1 MNTRATL
8 FIRAGGTGFTVL
20 EVLLVLA
27 ITAILLILG
36 IPALQSYGMRQRM
49 SACINLL
56 HTQLALARNEAIRFN
71 TQVVA
76 CPGTVAT
83 GCTEAADW
91 SDGWIVFGDLNADRR
106 HQAAENVLRAEP
118 GLEQMVIRSS
128 SGRTNL
134 RFYPNGSAPGSNS
147 SITFCDARGPAKA
160 RKLVISNSGRIR
172 REEAPEIN
180 ASNCPP
186 TAG

>member
-1 MNTRATL
+1 MDRCETQ
-8 FIRAGGTGFTVL
+8 FIRAAGTGFTVL
-20 EVLLVLA
+20 EMLLVLS
-27 ITAILLILG
+27 IMAILMILG
-36 IPALQSYGMRQRM
+36 IPALQSYEMRQRM
-49 SACINLL
+49 SAAVNLL
-56 HTQLALARNEAIRFN
+56 HTQLALARNEAINRN

-76 CPGTVAT
+76 CPGRPTG

-91 SDGWIVFGDLNADRR
+91 SDGWMIFADLNGDRQ
-106 HQAAENVLRAEP
+106 HQGTETVLRVEP

-128 SGRTNL
+128 SGRTSL

-147 SITFCDARGPAKA
+147 SISFCDARGPADA

-172 REEAPEIN
+172 REEAPEID

-186 TAG
+186 TGG

>member
-1 MNTRATL
+1 MDTRETL

-36 IPALQSYGMRQRM
+36 IPALQSYEMRQRM

-76 CPGTVAT
+76 CPGNVAS
-83 GCTEAADW
+83 GCTEATDW
-91 SDGWIVFGDLNADRR
+91 SDGWIVFGDLNGDRR
-106 HQAAENVLRAEP
+106 YQETESVLRVEP

-128 SGRTNL
+128 SGRTSL

-147 SITFCDARGPAKA
+147 SITFCDARGPANA
-160 RKLVISNSGRIR
+160 RKLVISNTGRIR

-180 ASNCPP
+180 ASNCPS
-186 TAG
+186 TGG